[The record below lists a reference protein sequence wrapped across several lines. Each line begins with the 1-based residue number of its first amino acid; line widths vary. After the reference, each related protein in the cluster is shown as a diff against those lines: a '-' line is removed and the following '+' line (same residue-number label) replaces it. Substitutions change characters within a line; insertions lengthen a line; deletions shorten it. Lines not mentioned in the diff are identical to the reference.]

1 MLASSGEGGRAP
13 SKRVVFAD
21 VSLFVDFGVVLG
33 ALTAAGPAAEFSPSW
48 RIPARSL
55 IGAVIGGLLLGYG
68 TRLTYG
74 CNIGAHFSG
83 IASGSLHAWLWLAAA
98 FAGSLFGTK
107 LPPLF
112 GSLGQAKPIIAA
124 GP

>member
-1 MLASSGEGGRAP
+1 MGMLASSGEGGRAP

-33 ALTAAGPAAEFSPSW
+33 ALTAA
-48 RIPARSL
+48 
-55 IGAVIGGLLLGYG
+55 VIGRLLLGYG

-83 IASGSLHAWLWLAAA
+83 IASGSLYGWLWLAAA
-98 FAGSLFGTK
+98 FAGSVFGTK

-112 GSLGQAKPIIAA
+112 GSLGRAKPIIAA